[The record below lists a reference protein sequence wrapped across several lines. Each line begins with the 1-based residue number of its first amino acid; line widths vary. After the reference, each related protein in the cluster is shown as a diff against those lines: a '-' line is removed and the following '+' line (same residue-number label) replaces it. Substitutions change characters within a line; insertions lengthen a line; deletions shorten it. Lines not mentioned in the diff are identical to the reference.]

1 MVNKMKIDYKTA
13 GYLLIFAS
21 ILFIVAAVFSYYEKD
36 MVLMYFSIPAAI
48 IFLIIGIIMR
58 FKDKSK

>member
-1 MVNKMKIDYKTA
+1 MKIDYKTA

-36 MVLMYFSIPAAI
+36 MVLMYFSIPSAV
-48 IFLIIGIIMR
+48 IFLIVGVIMKL
-58 FKDKSK
+58 KDKSK

>member
-1 MVNKMKIDYKTA
+1 MKIDYKIA

-36 MVLMYFSIPAAI
+36 MVLMYFSIPSAV
-48 IFLIIGIIMR
+48 IFLIVGVIMKL
-58 FKDKSK
+58 KDKSK